1 MELAK
6 KFAYFVCCLF
16 IIIMHNQEKVE
27 SRFADVKNFKVSEK
41 ELEKKFAQVFENFI
55 ENIQL
60 DERVKQEKELEM
72 KRNRIFQKHLAS
84 RISGSSLKDFYGRW

>member
-6 KFAYFVCCLF
+6 KCAYFVCCLF
-16 IIIMHNQEKVE
+16 IIIMHNQETVE

-55 ENIQL
+55 ENIQH

-84 RISGSSLKDFYGRW
+84 RISGSLLKDFYGRW